1 MYKIDKMKKIG
12 ILTITDYVN
21 YGNRLQNYASQEL
34 LKSLGFEVESIVNVT
49 IPEVETGM
57 AFTMTRIKN
66 ALKLSPATII
76 KKISEKLDERKN
88 HDKYLGG
95 QRAKEKSFREFSE
108 KYMRETDF
116 TVSQKNIPTDL
127 GERYDYVVVGSDQ
140 IWNPKIRYGSSIDF
154 LTFAPKQKRVA
165 LAPSFGVSSI
175 PEKYA
180 ARYAQWISEMA
191 FLSVREQA
199 GADIIKNLTGLE
211 APVHVDPTLMLTKEQ
226 WLSVAQPAKRKPTE
240 KYLLT
245 YFIGAVSKKR
255 KQFLKDLAAKNNLKL
270 VQLASLDD
278 IERYDASP
286 GEFIDYI
293 ASSSLVC
300 TDSFH
305 AIIFSMQMER
315 PFVVFD
321 REGKSAVMSS
331 RIDTLL
337 SKFKFESRKLNN
349 IINTGE
355 YFKIDF
361 NHLPEILEFERKKV
375 LEYLNKALEIK

>member
-1 MYKIDKMKKIG
+1 MKKIG

-21 YGNRLQNYASQEL
+21 YGNRLQNYAAQEL
-34 LKSLGFEVESIVNVT
+34 LKSMGFEVESIVNVT
-49 IPEVETGM
+49 IPEIETGLG
-57 AFTMTRIKN
+57 FTIKRLKN
-66 ALKLSPATII
+66 ALKLSPATLIR
-76 KKISEKLDERKN
+76 KTLEKLDERKN
-88 HDKYLGG
+88 HDKYKAG

-108 KYMRETDF
+108 KYVSETDF
-116 TVSQKNIPTDL
+116 VVSQRNIPTDL

-180 ARYAQWISEMA
+180 SRYAQWISEMA
-191 FLSVREQA
+191 YLSVREQA
-199 GADIIKNLTGLE
+199 GADIIKTLTGLE

-226 WLSVAQPAKRKPTE
+226 WLSVAQQAKKKPAE
-240 KYLLT
+240 KYLMT

-255 KQFLKDLAAKNNLKL
+255 KQFLIDLAAKNKLKL

-286 GEFIDYI
+286 AEFIDYI
-293 ASSSLVC
+293 ATSSLVC

-349 IINTGE
+349 ILNTDD
-355 YFKIDF
+355 YFKINF
-361 NHLPEILEFERKKV
+361 SHLPEILDFERKKV
-375 LEYLNKALEIK
+375 MEYLNRALDIKKIK

>member
-1 MYKIDKMKKIG
+1 
-12 ILTITDYVN
+12 
-21 YGNRLQNYASQEL
+21 
-34 LKSLGFEVESIVNVT
+34 VESIVNIT

-57 AFTMTRIKN
+57 AFTLSRIKN
-66 ALKLSPATII
+66 ALKLSPVVLI
-76 KKISEKLDERKN
+76 KKALAKIDDRKN
-88 HDKYLGG
+88 HDKYLAG

-108 KYMRETDF
+108 KYMHETDF
-116 TVSQKNIPTDL
+116 IVSQKNIPTNL

-154 LTFAPKQKRVA
+154 LTFAPQNKRIA
-165 LAPSFGVSSI
+165 LAPSFGISTI
-175 PEKYA
+175 PEKYSSK
-180 ARYAQWISEMA
+180 YAQWISEMA

-199 GADIIKNLTGLE
+199 GADIIKKLTGID
-211 APVHVDPTLMLTKEQ
+211 APVHIDPTLMLTKQQ
-226 WLSVAQPAKRKPTE
+226 WLSIAEKSKEKPTE

-255 KQFLKDLAAKNNLKL
+255 KKFLKDLATKNNLKL
-270 VQLASLDD
+270 VQMASLDD
-278 IERYDASP
+278 IKRYDANP

-349 IINTGE
+349 LIISGE
-355 YFKIDF
+355 YFNIDYT
-361 NHLPEILEFERKKV
+361 HLSEILDLERKKV
-375 LEYLNKALEIK
+375 MEYLNTALEIKKIK

>member
-1 MYKIDKMKKIG
+1 MKKIG

-21 YGNRLQNYASQEL
+21 YGNRLQNYAAQEL

-49 IPEVETGM
+49 IPEIETGL
-57 AFTMTRIKN
+57 AFTIKRLKN
-66 ALKLSPATII
+66 ALKLSPATLV
-76 KKISEKLDERKN
+76 KKTVEKLDERKN
-88 HDKYLGG
+88 HEKYLAG

-108 KYMRETDF
+108 KYVSETDF
-116 TVSQKNIPTDL
+116 VVSQKNIPADL
-127 GERYDYVVVGSDQ
+127 GDRYDYVVVGSDQ

-154 LTFAPKQKRVA
+154 LTFAPKNKRVA
-165 LAPSFGVSSI
+165 LAPSFGVSTI
-175 PEKYA
+175 PEKYV
-180 ARYAQWISEMA
+180 ARYTKWISEMA

-199 GADIIKNLTGLE
+199 GADIIKKLTGLE
-211 APVHVDPTLMLTKEQ
+211 APVHIDPTLMLTKEH
-226 WLSVAQPAKRKPTE
+226 WLSIAQKAKQKPAE

-255 KQFLKDLAAKNNLKL
+255 RQLITELAKKNNLKI
-270 VQLASLDD
+270 VQMASLVD

-286 GEFIDYI
+286 AEFIDYI
-293 ASSSLVC
+293 NSASLVC

-305 AIIFSMQMER
+305 AIIFSMQSEK

-337 SKFKFESRKLNN
+337 SKFKFESRK
-349 IINTGE
+349 
-355 YFKIDF
+355 YS
-361 NHLPEILEFERKKV
+361 ILEQTNNFFTIDYSHVPQILEVERKKV
-375 LEYLNKALEIK
+375 LEYLNNALK